1 MAYTKQTWVD
11 NNLSYPVSA
20 ARMGAI
26 EDGIEAAANVADNFR
41 ISATA
46 PASPTV
52 GQTWYDSTT
61 GTLREWNGSAWRMIV
76 SPSAT
81 NGGVLQVAQVVKTD
95 TFASAASGFIDIT
108 GFSVSITPK
117 STSNKILV
125 MTDVKIA
132 GTAGTSVAGVRLLR
146 GASVI
151 YAGDAAGVRPLGFGQ
166 IYGGNAGS
174 DGSSY
179 AFPSVTG
186 IYLDSPASTSS
197 VTYKVQ
203 ILSESATAGAVYV
216 NRSVNDRNGANS
228 DVRGASSITLMEIAA

>member
-26 EDGIEAAANVADNFR
+26 ENGIEAAASVADNFR
-41 ISATA
+41 IAATA

-95 TFASAASGFIDIT
+95 TFASSVSGFQDIT

-132 GTAGTSVAGVRLLR
+132 GLADNSVASVRLLR
-146 GASVI
+146 GSTVI

-166 IYGGNAGS
+166 FYGGTAASNGAAYS
-174 DGSSY
+174 
-179 AFPSVTG
+179 APSVVG
-186 IYLDSPASTSS
+186 IYLDSPSSTSA

-203 ILSESATAGAVYV
+203 ILSESATAATVFV
-216 NRSVNDRNGANS
+216 NRTPGDRNGTNS
-228 DVRGASSITLMEIAA
+228 DLRGASTITLMEIAA